1 MRVFR
6 CRAGVAKILNFVVL
20 VLGLGALIS
29 VPSANATPI
38 NYGDFSGTTVM
49 YLDVTESSAT
59 DPTPLYGAPYVTGN
73 SLNFDPVSFNFF
85 STGGSVVDITDG
97 TLSLGIKALSGESIP
112 IVQIFEAGDYT
123 LTGLVNNAFAGVA
136 ANYFI
141 NIFEVDGASINVIS
155 VPASM
160 IFTPSDGDYLLSVDG
175 EGTGIPW
182 TGSLSIDVN
191 QLLIDENVAFST
203 GATRITIVGDNTLTT
218 ISQEGT
224 SAFIAKKD
232 TGGVVITVPEPS
244 TFVLLLLG
252 VGAFTLIR
260 GTQSTRSQ

>member
-1 MRVFR
+1 MGAFR
-6 CRAGVAKILNFVVL
+6 SRAGVAKILNFVVL

-59 DPTPLYGAPYVTGN
+59 DPTQLYGAPYVTGN
-73 SLNFDPVSFNFF
+73 SLNFDPVSFNSF

-112 IVQIFEAGDYT
+112 IVQISEAGDYT

-141 NIFEVDGASINVIS
+141 NIFEVDGAPINVIS

-160 IFTPSDGDYLLSVDG
+160 IFTPSDGDDLLSVDG

-182 TGSLSIDVN
+182 TGSLSN
-191 QLLIDENVAFST
+191 
-203 GATRITIVGDNTLTT
+203 
-218 ISQEGT
+218 
-224 SAFIAKKD
+224 
-232 TGGVVITVPEPS
+232 
-244 TFVLLLLG
+244 
-252 VGAFTLIR
+252 
-260 GTQSTRSQ
+260 